1 MSYNESIFIKKM
13 NTIKIRFNKL
23 SVFIHFLLV
32 LVVWALIIIVVLN
45 TKKIGGFVFI
55 FIASLIFILPT
66 ILFTNNFITSLNFK
80 NELILS
86 NKIKINSLKLSFN
99 CSDIKETSIYYSPGG
114 TFVILK
120 FNDEDFYKY
129 QFELNKTI
137 LGKIH
142 LLNFRIFK
150 KSSIFINLRFI
161 KTNENDLLKILKK
174 CQSHKT

>member
-1 MSYNESIFIKKM
+1 M

-23 SVFIHFLLV
+23 SVFIHFLVV
-32 LVVWALIIIVVLN
+32 LIVWALIIILLLN

-55 FIASLIFILPT
+55 FISSLIFILPT
-66 ILFTNNFITSLNFK
+66 ILFINNFITSLIFE
-80 NELILS
+80 NELILT
-86 NKIKINSLKLSFN
+86 NKIKINSLKMSFY

-129 QFELNKTI
+129 QLELNKTFF
-137 LGKIH
+137 GKIQ
-142 LLNFRIFK
+142 LLNFRILK

-161 KTNENDLLKILKK
+161 KTNENDLLKILNK